1 MLTNEKMYYLVKNVQ
16 PMDGFVDLDF
26 NIVEASKD
34 FELITDHYF
43 ELERKAVEDFRKSF
57 RCYSED
63 SNDGQDVWSFSYRNE
78 KGDDIKYV
86 LCGYRKV
93 RDFVTQ

>member
-1 MLTNEKMYYLVKNVQ
+1 MLTNEKCYFIVRNIQ
-16 PMDGFVDLDF
+16 TRDGFFDLDF

-34 FELITDHYF
+34 FESISSHYF
-43 ELERKAVEDFRKSF
+43 KLERKAVERFRKTF
-57 RCYSED
+57 FCYSED